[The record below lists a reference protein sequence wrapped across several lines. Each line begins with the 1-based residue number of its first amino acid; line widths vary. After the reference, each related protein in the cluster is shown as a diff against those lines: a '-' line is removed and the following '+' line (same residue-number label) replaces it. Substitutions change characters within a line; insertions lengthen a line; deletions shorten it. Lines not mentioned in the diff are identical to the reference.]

1 MKLSCIPKVG
11 VVAREVMEMELG
23 IGLGRGLSV
32 KQDSDL
38 GFSRPKTSLKY
49 LGSLFFVAK
58 LSLPTFQCSDAVGHK
73 AWSSQETLLLGKR
86 KKLCRAGDLGTF
98 CP

>member
-1 MKLSCIPKVG
+1 M
-11 VVAREVMEMELG
+11 AREVMEM
-23 IGLGRGLSV
+23 GLGRGLSV

-58 LSLPTFQCSDAVGHK
+58 LSLPTFPCSAAVGHK
-73 AWSSQETLLLGKR
+73 AWSSQGTLLLGKR
-86 KKLCRAGDLGTF
+86 KKLCQAGDHVTF

>member
-1 MKLSCIPKVG
+1 M
-11 VVAREVMEMELG
+11 AREVMEMELG

-58 LSLPTFQCSDAVGHK
+58 LSLPTFQCSASVGHK
-73 AWSSQETLLLGKR
+73 SWSSQGTVLPVKR
-86 KKLCRAGDLGTF
+86 KKLCRAGDHGTF

>member
-1 MKLSCIPKVG
+1 MVEALDKMKLSGIPKVG

-49 LGSLFFVAK
+49 LGSLFFCCKIESPYISVFCF
-58 LSLPTFQCSDAVGHK
+58 S
-73 AWSSQETLLLGKR
+73 WS
-86 KKLCRAGDLGTF
+86 
-98 CP
+98 